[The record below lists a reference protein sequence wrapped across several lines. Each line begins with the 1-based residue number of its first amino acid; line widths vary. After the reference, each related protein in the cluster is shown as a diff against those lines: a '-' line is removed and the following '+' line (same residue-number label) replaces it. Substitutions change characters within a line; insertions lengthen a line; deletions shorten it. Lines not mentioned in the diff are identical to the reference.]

1 MTWLGLTAEQWLEY
15 AAFLSIAA
23 GALVTA
29 LGVLF
34 SPRILHAAVWLLFC
48 LVSIG
53 GFYALLGAHV
63 LFGVQILVYAGAI
76 AVMII
81 FAVVLLERGSGT
93 RGILSGTQHMFAGIV
108 GATAIGASLLA
119 VLVVA
124 CWFGGW
130 PSTAATGP
138 EATTNIAA
146 IGQLFL
152 TRHLLAFELISLV
165 LLVAMIGAL
174 VLARPGTTQP
184 EEPPV
189 NGEGHDVFQPP
200 LSVGKEVRPE

>member
-1 MTWLGLTAEQWLEY
+1 
-15 AAFLSIAA
+15 
-23 GALVTA
+23 VTA

-93 RGILSGTQHMFAGIV
+93 RGILSGTQHMFAGVV
-108 GATAIGASLLA
+108 GATAMGGSLLV
-119 VLVVA
+119 VLIVA

-130 PSTAATGP
+130 PSTAAAGP
-138 EATTNIAA
+138 GASVTNVAA

-152 TRHLLAFELISLV
+152 TRHLLAFELISVV

-184 EEPPV
+184 EPPPV
-189 NGEGHDVFQPP
+189 DAEGREAFQPP
-200 LSVGKEVRPE
+200 MSVGKEVRPE